1 MPDCKEEKYPLHF
14 SNVGKR
20 RKEKL
25 YRVSLMRD
33 KSQIQMVRDWI
44 DGLKEK

>member
-1 MPDCKEEKYPLHF
+1 MAGCKERKYPVHF
-14 SNVGKR
+14 SDVGKK

-25 YRVSLMRD
+25 YRVSRLRN
-33 KSQIQMVRDWI
+33 KSYIHMFRDWI